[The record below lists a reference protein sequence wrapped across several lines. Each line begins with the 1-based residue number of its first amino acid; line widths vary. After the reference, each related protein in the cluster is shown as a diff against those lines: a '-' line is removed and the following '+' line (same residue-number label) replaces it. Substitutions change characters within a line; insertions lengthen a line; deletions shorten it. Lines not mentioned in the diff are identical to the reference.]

1 MKEIEKRQSFPMKSL
16 VFLVIADLFTVSVG
30 FFFIIQNEREFQY
43 FLRGAIFG
51 IGVIVLP
58 FFLGFAASALAFM
71 FGATGSFVLY
81 YRVIKVSCVVMGLA
95 MLSFGVFGL
104 VHELGKI

>member
-1 MKEIEKRQSFPMKSL
+1 MNEKRQAFPMKSL

-51 IGVIVLP
+51 IGVIALP
-58 FFLGFAASALAFM
+58 FFLGFAARGLARL
-71 FGATGSFVLY
+71 FGATGSIVLY
-81 YRVIKVSCVVMGLA
+81 HRVIKVSCIVMGLA

-104 VHELGKI
+104 LYELGRI